1 MLIRTWDAARSE
13 SEWRTWIEAG
23 RSFGTLCVNGRDG
36 EAPDVVPTH
45 FLLDDAIL
53 WLHLAQDNP
62 IFERI
67 LDNSAVSFTV
77 IDDYTFIPGNW
88 RAASGANPSDGVP
101 TSYYAAV
108 IFEGTASIMDEDEAK
123 AEILRRQLAHFQ
135 PEGNHAPM
143 EVGVKPYGPM
153 LTGIRGLRIDIE
165 TVKAKF
171 KNDDHKSED
180 LQARVAEHLRQRG
193 GAHDAGSRAQIVRR
207 RAIAPDTIEGEAV
220 APN

>member
-1 MLIRTWDAARSE
+1 MDQ
-13 SEWRTWIEAG
+13 G
-23 RSFGTLCVNGRDG
+23 HDFGILTANGLDG

-88 RAASGANPSDGVP
+88 RAASGANPGDGVP

-108 IFEGTASIMDEDEAK
+108 IFQGTASIIDDDEAK

-153 LTGIRGLRIDIE
+153 LKGIRGLRIDIE
-165 TVKAKF
+165 NVKAKF
-171 KNDDHKSED
+171 KNDDHKPED
-180 LQARVAEHLRQRG
+180 FADTVATGLRTRNG
-193 GAHDAGSRAQIVRR
+193 THDAGALAQLLRR
-207 RAIAPDTIEGEAV
+207 RAEKPAE
-220 APN
+220 

>member
-1 MLIRTWDAARSE
+1 MDQ
-13 SEWRTWIEAG
+13 G
-23 RSFGTLCVNGRDG
+23 HDFGILTANGLDG

-45 FLLDDAIL
+45 FLLDNAII

-62 IFERI
+62 VFERI

-108 IFEGTASIMDEDEAK
+108 VFQGTASIIDDDEAK

-153 LTGIRGLRIDIE
+153 LKGIRGLRIDVE
-165 TVKAKF
+165 NVKAKF
-171 KNDDHKSED
+171 KNDDHKPQD
-180 LQARVAEHLRQRG
+180 LSDTVATGLRTRNGTHDG
-193 GAHDAGSRAQIVRR
+193 GALAQLLRR
-207 RAIAPDTIEGEAV
+207 RAEKLAE
-220 APN
+220 